1 MRIEHILF
9 LEDEPTIAEV
19 AKEYMSLQNYQVTWI
34 DTKGA
39 ALAQLGKQKFDL
51 AILDIMVPD
60 GSGLEVLEEIRKNVP
75 TLPVIMLSAL
85 GDETTQL
92 QAFNLYA
99 DDYIIKPFSPLL
111 LLKRIE
117 VLLRRTRTTAT
128 TSLNVSK
135 KTLVINENLYQVFY
149 NDESLYLTLTEFLL
163 IQTLA
168 RNPQQVFTRSQLL
181 DYLFADDYFPND
193 RIIDA
198 HIKNVRKKLPIEYIK
213 TIIGVGYQFSGSAT
227 IIELEVKNNVNY

>member
-1 MRIEHILF
+1 MTIEHILF

-19 AKEYMSLQNYQVTWI
+19 TKEYMSLQGYQVTWI
-34 DTKGA
+34 DTKVA
-39 ALAQLGKQKFDL
+39 ALEQLSKQKLDL
-51 AILDIMVPD
+51 AVLDIMVPD
-60 GSGLEVLEEIRKNVP
+60 GSGLEVLEEIRKSTP

-117 VLLRRTRTTAT
+117 VLLRRARVTTNIPR
-128 TSLNVSK
+128 NVSK
-135 KTLVINENLYQVFY
+135 DILVINENLYQIFY
-149 NDESLYLTLTEFLL
+149 NNESLYLTLTEFLL
-163 IQTLA
+163 IKTLA
-168 RNPQQVFTRSQLL
+168 SNQRQVFTRAQLL

-198 HIKNVRKKLPIEYIK
+198 HIKNARKKLPTEYIK
-213 TIIGVGYQFSGSAT
+213 TIIGVGYQFSGSVT
-227 IIELEVKNNVNY
+227 IIEK